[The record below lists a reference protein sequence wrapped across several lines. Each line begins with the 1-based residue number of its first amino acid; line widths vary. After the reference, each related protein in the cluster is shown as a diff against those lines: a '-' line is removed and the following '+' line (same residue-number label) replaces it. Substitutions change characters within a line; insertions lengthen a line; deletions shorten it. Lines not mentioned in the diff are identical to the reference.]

1 MTTTLEN
8 LRTRKLQ
15 LEQHSR
21 HALSQ
26 QEREQIE
33 GELMKIEIALTFLD
47 QAEVPAGGQTRKP
60 PLGRVSDGSTHYSRG
75 WLLTAI
81 DLS

>member
-1 MTTTLEN
+1 MTTTLEK

-21 HALSQ
+21 HGLSE

-33 GELMKIEIALTFLD
+33 GELMKIEIALSLLD
-47 QAEVPAGGQTRKP
+47 HAEVPAGRQTRKP
-60 PLGRVSDGSTHYSRG
+60 PLP
-75 WLLTAI
+75 
-81 DLS
+81 